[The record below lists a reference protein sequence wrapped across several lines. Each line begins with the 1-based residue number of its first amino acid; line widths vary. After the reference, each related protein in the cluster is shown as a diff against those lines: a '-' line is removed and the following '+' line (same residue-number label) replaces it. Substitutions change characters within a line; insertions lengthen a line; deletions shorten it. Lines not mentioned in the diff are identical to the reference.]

1 MSTHCAI
8 CKSSSE
14 HRNGHW
20 ADRVGPYLVL
30 GGESPNTGKTG
41 HWGQCRQGVEGPYIH
56 KASLWVSYGRGKRS
70 KRRLKV
76 GSNAC
81 RRTIGWCCGCW
92 REGWGSSC
100 PRPDRE
106 GPAVR
111 DQLSGTK
118 CQGPTVR
125 EQTQPECAFVQKG
138 LLGET
143 GLFVTVELRWSD
155 GEWIACCGRHQPSRS
170 SSFSSCSCP

>member
-41 HWGQCRQGVEGPYIH
+41 HWGQCRQGWKGLT
-56 KASLWVSYGRGKRS
+56 SLMKLVSWRG

-111 DQLSGTK
+111 DQLPGTK
-118 CQGPTVR
+118 CQGPTVNCQHPNALSSR
-125 EQTQPECAFVQKG
+125 KG
-138 LLGET
+138 
-143 GLFVTVELRWSD
+143 S
-155 GEWIACCGRHQPSRS
+155 
-170 SSFSSCSCP
+170 